1 MKTRA
6 RYDSDLAA
14 EIRVRGELDRR
25 RAIREGGSQ
34 LVAVTHDERR
44 RRGQSRQVFEQVS
57 NDDDLDD
64 LTARAVQKRRCGAR
78 AIYKLVYNPGRR
90 RVNRALWVYADMGR
104 FLLILAAL
112 ASAARDPSSRGRV
125 GARSLTRAWLNIVGD
140 PPRRRREPPTD
151 RSSYTR
157 VGLGEPDVRDRRLF
171 RRIVLHPQPGSL
183 AGVHVFLRLLGVHRF

>member
-1 MKTRA
+1 MHVCLRSLRGDQALFFERVREAT
-6 RYDSDLAA
+6 DSPGLTYCSPKMTIAIYYCGVRDDGRLAA

-78 AIYKLVYNPGRR
+78 AIYKLVSDHG
-90 RVNRALWVYADMGR
+90 
-104 FLLILAAL
+104 
-112 ASAARDPSSRGRV
+112 
-125 GARSLTRAWLNIVGD
+125 
-140 PPRRRREPPTD
+140 
-151 RSSYTR
+151 
-157 VGLGEPDVRDRRLF
+157 
-171 RRIVLHPQPGSL
+171 
-183 AGVHVFLRLLGVHRF
+183 